1 MGPEVRTQP
10 LQMTHS
16 LSRAASFS
24 GSRLPWWDEPLC
36 HFSIPLQFSLGWR
49 ISQLSLLAPD
59 TAGLRRDVGLDAK
72 GRGVA
77 VLFHSLPVTDFTP
90 TTGTPRATGRAH
102 SWVIQPARYPLMEF
116 FWECYTRLKALG
128 TAVHFFYSML
138 AALSHWMVSPI
149 TMAVWA
155 SVFFRRT
162 TPCVL
167 NAGFTFVLCS

>member
-102 SWVIQPARYPLMEF
+102 SWVIQAESSGYSSTFLLLHACSSLPLDGLSYHHGCLGYWRSLARIHLE
-116 FWECYTRLKALG
+116 TGSAL
-128 TAVHFFYSML
+128 L
-138 AALSHWMVSPI
+138 QLSPHS
-149 TMAVWA
+149 
-155 SVFFRRT
+155 
-162 TPCVL
+162 
-167 NAGFTFVLCS
+167 